1 VDILIHPNLTK
12 TLGALT
18 VDFQV
23 YDMIIIVI
31 AKGMLVNDPNK
42 CGRVTSPMI
51 EKILEYRFL
60 AELTSELYKHDTPFD
75 VMRGDVDHHGYDL
88 AIEANGRLRHI
99 QLKGKKAGARAR
111 GWHCND
117 NLWQRGSGCI
127 VLLEHAKFCSEISG
141 IRFFGGRPGEKLCKA
156 PRIRTKGPPKP
167 RVVKGKK
174 PSKKVWVT
182 SGYFEERLK
191 KGEEVKELA
200 RLLFGELPPSQSSQ
214 SEDSGDNALNSSEG
228 SESSNQVNSAPS
240 TTSP

>member
-23 YDMIIIVI
+23 YDMIISVI
-31 AKGMLVNDPNK
+31 AKGMKGMLVNDPNK

-60 AELTSELYKHDTPFD
+60 AELTSELYKHDTPCD
-75 VMRGDVDHHGYDL
+75 VMRGDVDHYGYDL
-88 AIEANGRLRHI
+88 VIEANGILRHI
-99 QLKGKKAGARAR
+99 QLKGITAAAKEEGKKGKGGKEWGQ

-117 NLWQRGSGCI
+117 NLWELGSGCI
-127 VLLEHAKFCSEISG
+127 VLLKHEEHCSKISG
-141 IRFFGGRPGEKLCKA
+141 IKFFGGPPGKKLSEA
-156 PRIRTKGPPKP
+156 PTLDTKDPPEP
-167 RVVKGKK
+167 RAVKGKK

-182 SGYFEERLK
+182 QSYFGEPLK

-200 RLLFGELPPSQSSQ
+200 RLLFGELPPSQSSK
-214 SEDSGDNALNSSEG
+214 SECLTRN
-228 SESSNQVNSAPS
+228 
-240 TTSP
+240 